1 MPRRGHPGAAAGR
14 PLPGALP
21 ITIRRL
27 SKMLLS
33 RKIVSN
39 RAKGFRASRYQVPVV
54 PPPCLWRPK
63 TRACFHLSQHY
74 RTVYGSSS
82 TPRPSRSF

>member
-21 ITIRRL
+21 ITIRHL

-33 RKIVSN
+33 KKIVSN

-54 PPPCLWRPK
+54 SPPCLWSLLPPF
-63 TRACFHLSQHY
+63 AALSNCARQL
-74 RTVYGSSS
+74 
-82 TPRPSRSF
+82 